1 MIMAWPFSSS
11 VGADPHAY
19 SSQVGSLPSSM
30 SVARRPTE
38 SMWREIHEAISW
50 LRVVDKKKGTYF
62 ISGTNIER
70 TWIT

>member
-1 MIMAWPFSSS
+1 MTMAWPFSSS

-19 SSQVGSLPSSM
+19 SSQVGYLPFLRALH
-30 SVARRPTE
+30 VDRQNQCG
-38 SMWREIHEAISW
+38 EIHEAISW

-62 ISGTNIER
+62 ISDTNIAER

>member
-1 MIMAWPFSSS
+1 MHIVPRLAPYRLLRALH
-11 VGADPHAY
+11 VDQQNQCG
-19 SSQVGSLPSSM
+19 
-30 SVARRPTE
+30 
-38 SMWREIHEAISW
+38 EIHEAISW